1 MMYNIQGSI
10 DGMYKLYRCQYWVG
24 KKDKKKKFKIE
35 YVFYTLMQDLLE
47 VDRYIIIYSIWIW
60 YVE

>member
-1 MMYNIQGSI
+1 MFYIAIIIDEMMYNIQGSI

-35 YVFYTLMQDLLE
+35 YV
-47 VDRYIIIYSIWIW
+47 
-60 YVE
+60 